1 MLVRLNA
8 DEMCPLLL
16 KIMYLDICL
25 EFHYYRG
32 GWAGEPRAKI
42 MKNGQSIFSVLNK
55 GGTKSQGGQLQYCPT
70 GLIPSDVITIEL
82 DGEGMVSDHAS

>member
-1 MLVRLNA
+1 ML
-8 DEMCPLLL
+8 
-16 KIMYLDICL
+16 YLDICL

-32 GWAGEPRAKI
+32 GWAREPPAKI

-82 DGEGMVSDHAS
+82 DGAGMVTIQTS